1 MKIYFAPLEGVTDGA
16 FRRVHR
22 ATFGGVDKYFIPFV
36 SPSQSLSFS
45 VRENSEL
52 SPKTNQGVPTVPQ
65 VLAKEASLVVAMSRF
80 LGDVGY
86 PEINLNLGCPS
97 GTVTGKGKGSA
108 MLKDLDALRRFLDEV
123 YAHAA
128 LPISIKTRI
137 GFDTDE
143 HWPQLLSLFAQ
154 YPVAELIVHP
164 RTRAQAYTGTARKEV
179 CADAERVSPIPF
191 AYNGDLFTV
200 EDCQRLLRAYP
211 AVSALMLG
219 RGLAA
224 NPALAQQLKGGE
236 AVTVEALRTFHDRL
250 YRAYAQGWPEVAAVG
265 RMHLI
270 MQYISH
276 CFQDPEKPR
285 KAIRR
290 ATTIAEYDRAVAGLF
305 DQCQLKEQPAYVPG
319 PKG

>member
-1 MKIYFAPLEGVTDGA
+1 MRLYFAPLEGVTDGI
-16 FRRVHR
+16 FRRVHH

-52 SPKTNQGVPTVPQ
+52 SPKANQGVPTVPQ
-65 VLAKEASLVVAMSRF
+65 VLAREANLVVAMSRF
-80 LGDVGY
+80 LGDAGY
-86 PEINLNLGCPS
+86 QEINLNLGCPS

-128 LPISIKTRI
+128 LPVSIKTRI

-143 HWPQLLSLFAQ
+143 GWSQLFALFSQ

-164 RTRAQAYTGTARKEV
+164 RTRAQAYTGTAWREV
-179 CADAERVSPIPF
+179 CTDAEKSLVPF
-191 AYNGDLFTV
+191 AYNGDLFTA
-200 EDCQRLLRAYP
+200 EDCQRLLMDYP
-211 AVSALMLG
+211 SVSALMLG

-236 AVTVEALRTFHDRL
+236 AITLDALRTFHDRL
-250 YRAYAQGWPEVAAVG
+250 YRAYAQSWPEVAVVG

-270 MQYISH
+270 MQYLSH

-290 ATTIAEYDRAVAGLF
+290 ATTIDEYDQAVHGLF
-305 DQCQLKEQPAYVPG
+305 DQCRLKDQPAYVPG

>member
-1 MKIYFAPLEGVTDGA
+1 MRLYFAPLEGVTDGI
-16 FRRVHR
+16 FRRVHH

-52 SPKTNQGVPTVPQ
+52 SPKANEGVPTVPQ
-65 VLAKEASLVVAMSRF
+65 VLGKDAGLVVAMSRF
-80 LGDVGY
+80 LRDAGY
-86 PEINLNLGCPS
+86 GEMNLNLGCPS
-97 GTVTGKGKGSA
+97 GTVTGKGNGSA
-108 MLKDLDALRRFLDEV
+108 MLKDPDGLRRFLDEV

-128 LPISIKTRI
+128 LPVSIKTRI

-143 HWPQLLSLFAQ
+143 GWPRLLSLFSQ
-154 YPVAELIVHP
+154 YPIAELIVHP
-164 RTRAQAYTGTARKEV
+164 RTRVQAYTGMARREV
-179 CADAERVSPIPF
+179 CADAEKAPFPF
-191 AYNGDLFTV
+191 AYNGDLFSAA
-200 EDCQRLLRAYP
+200 DCQRLLRDYP

-224 NPALAQQLKGGE
+224 NPALAQELKGGK
-236 AVTVEALRTFHDRL
+236 AITVEALRTFHDRL
-250 YRAYAQGWPEVAAVG
+250 YRAYAQSWPEVAVVG

-270 MQYISH
+270 MQYLSH
-276 CFQDPEKPR
+276 CFQEPEKPR

-290 ATTIAEYDRAVAGLF
+290 ATTIEEYDQAVHGLF
-305 DQCQLKEQPAYVPG
+305 DLCRLKDQPAYVPG

>member
-1 MKIYFAPLEGVTDGA
+1 MRLYFAPLEGVTDGI
-16 FRRVHR
+16 FRRVHH

-52 SPKTNQGVPTVPQ
+52 SPKANQGVPTVPQ
-65 VLAKEASLVVAMSRF
+65 VLAREANLVVAMSRF
-80 LGDVGY
+80 LGDAGY
-86 PEINLNLGCPS
+86 QEINLNLGCPS

-128 LPISIKTRI
+128 LPVSIKTRI

-143 HWPQLLSLFAQ
+143 GWSQLFALFSQ

-164 RTRAQAYTGTARKEV
+164 RTRAQAYTGTAWREV
-179 CADAERVSPIPF
+179 CTDAEKSLVPF
-191 AYNGDLFTV
+191 AYNGDLFTA
-200 EDCQRLLRAYP
+200 EDCQRLLRDYP
-211 AVSALMLG
+211 SVSALMLG

-236 AVTVEALRTFHDRL
+236 AITLDALRTFHDRL
-250 YRAYAQGWPEVAAVG
+250 YRAYAQSWPEVAVVG

-270 MQYISH
+270 MQYLSH

-290 ATTIAEYDRAVAGLF
+290 ATTIDEYDQAVHGLF
-305 DQCQLKEQPAYVPG
+305 DQCRLKDQPAYVPG